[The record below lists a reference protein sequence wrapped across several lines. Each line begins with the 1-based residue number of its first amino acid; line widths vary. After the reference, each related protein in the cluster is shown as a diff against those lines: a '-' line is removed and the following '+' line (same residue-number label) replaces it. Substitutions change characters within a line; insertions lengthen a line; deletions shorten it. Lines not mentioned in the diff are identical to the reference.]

1 MNSIGGQWIGRYTG
15 ANAGTFVVDLDR
27 IGDRYE
33 GTAVAW
39 DDVQQS
45 LNALVRLG
53 FPAGQ
58 NTHSLQAI
66 PIVLID
72 NLGNWGTPQFIKH
85 QQETLGITYPSTVD
99 ISLSFSDD
107 KLGIEWTTSIG
118 SSAKGTAD
126 IPKTRLSLQS
136 TITSK
141 RLRTWASFKEKVTS
155 LEAKSFVFRGQEDSR
170 WRLRSSFFRTGRAN
184 LERFLNTDVS
194 DLQKAFSSV
203 SNHVFNLAD
212 PLHYGAFLNLAQ
224 HHGYPT
230 PLLDWT
236 WSPYVAAF
244 FAFHRLAKSPVG
256 RKGGY
261 VRIYKFDIAKW
272 QGLKR
277 ADKIFPIWPNVS
289 ILDALAF
296 GNPRA
301 VPQQAISTVSNVDDI
316 EAYIESVE
324 SREGHKYIEAFDLP
338 TSERDIVMRELALM
352 GITAGSLFPGLD
364 GVCESLKERN
374 F

>member
-1 MNSIGGQWIGRYTG
+1 MNPIGGQWTGRYTG
-15 ANAGTFVVDLDR
+15 TNAGTFVVDLDR

-45 LNALVRLG
+45 LNALVRFG

-58 NTHSLQAI
+58 NTHFLQAI
-66 PIVLID
+66 PIKLID
-72 NLGNWGTPQFIKH
+72 NLGNWGTPEFVRH
-85 QQETLGITYPSTVD
+85 QQETLGISYPSTVD
-99 ISLSFSDD
+99 INLSFRDD
-107 KLGIEWTTSIG
+107 RLEIEWTTSIG
-118 SSAKGTAD
+118 TSAKGTAD
-126 IPKTRLSLQS
+126 IPKTRLRLQS

-141 RLRTWASFKEKVTS
+141 RLRTWSSFKKHVTS

-170 WRLRSSFFRTGRAN
+170 WRLRSSFFRTGRAD
-184 LERFLNTDVS
+184 LERFINHDVA
-194 DLQKAFSSV
+194 DLQKAFSGV

-244 FAFHRLAKSPVG
+244 FAFHRLNKSPAS
-256 RKGGY
+256 RRRGY

-272 QGLKR
+272 QVLKR

-289 ILDALAF
+289 VLDALAF

-301 VPQQAISTVSNVDDI
+301 VPQQAISTASNMDDI